1 MAVDKHIT
9 MRQYN
14 GLDYDT
20 LYPKTIINQVD
31 GLDTTINGI
40 NTTIAGIEDT
50 IKDLEGSTGVK
61 VYTATIGTT
70 WTADE
75 TTGVQTQIVSIT
87 GVTAENTAII
97 DCAYTGSGTSEDNAS
112 FTEALKQ
119 YLNYITNGYAK
130 TVAGGIQFTIFG
142 DPNTV
147 NIPIVLEVT

>member
-9 MRQYN
+9 MKQYN

-20 LYPKTIINQVD
+20 LYPKTITSQVD
-31 GLDTTINGI
+31 GLDATIDGI
-40 NTTIAGIEDT
+40 NATITGIEDT
-50 IKDLEGSTGVK
+50 IKDLGGGAK
-61 VYTATIGTT
+61 IYTATIGTT
-70 WTADE
+70 WVIDE
-75 TTGVQTQIVSIT
+75 TTGVQTQTVNIAGI
-87 GVTAENTAII
+87 TAENTAII

-130 TVAGGIQFTIFG
+130 TIAGGIQFTIFG

-147 NIPIVLEVT
+147 PIPIVLEVT